1 MAMARRKQTHGVMTN
16 KEDMAMKFMTNI
28 KTLTALLM
36 AGAAFTACSS
46 SDEIIEQPANP
57 TKPKTCTLTIKAS
70 KGSDATRALDLSNK
84 TLNATWTAGDKVAVY
99 YMHPKAMGEE
109 IMYTPTEIGTLEAQS
124 SGASTTLTGEITTT
138 GITIGGPTFG
148 DGPSETHDLT
158 TDDKLYLSYS
168 GTLGE
173 GVQVFNQQ
181 QDGTL
186 QKLSDYFDNAGADV
200 TVSSVSGSTVSI
212 NEASAQFENLS
223 YIIRFTLQ
231 DNAGNA
237 ISPSSLAIQCQ
248 TTGDYP
254 VVGTANIDI
263 PDATYTANGAG
274 VVFVK
279 LPQTNQTTGFT
290 GDITMTATVGS
301 ATYTYTKT
309 GVTFTNGKY
318 YEITVKMFDQSK
330 IIDLSGVTAAGLT
343 AQYGSAT
350 LTLVDGDVLTGTL
363 DGSTEEG
370 KVKIEIAAGATVT
383 LYNAHINGQHY
394 GGGSDTECLWAGINC
409 LGNATIILSGENS
422 VTNFNRHYPAIL
434 AAHNTGSVDEY
445 TLTIRGSGM
454 LTATNAYLGAGIG
467 GGNMID
473 CGNIRIEGG
482 DITAT
487 GGHYSAGIGGGS
499 NSSCGDITINGGTIK
514 ATGGTD
520 AAGIGSGCSSS
531 DNSSSGNI
539 SISGGTV
546 TATGG
551 DKGAG
556 IGSGSSPS
564 INSSSSGNITIN
576 GGTVT
581 ATGGPLAA
589 GIGCGFG
596 NDNSPSSCGVIW
608 IGGNGPDG
616 IKKFSVTAIKGSDAL
631 RPIGHSSKSNEQN
644 SCGDIIFGMDKS
656 KKVYNPSQSSYPES
670 YNTDN
675 CSEVEF
681 KATKEQDGNEEEI
694 DPLER
699 DCTTW
704 KLWREW

>member
-1 MAMARRKQTHGVMTN
+1 
-16 KEDMAMKFMTNI
+16 MKFMTNI
-28 KTLTALLM
+28 KTLTALLIV
-36 AGAAFTACSS
+36 GAAFAACSS
-46 SDEIIEQPANP
+46 SDEIINETQQPANP

-70 KGSDATRALDLSNK
+70 KGSDATRALDLTNK

-109 IMYTPTEIGTLEAQS
+109 IMYTPTQIGTLEAQS

-237 ISPSSLAIQCQ
+237 ISPSELAIQCQ

-254 VVGTANIDI
+254 VVGTNNFVI
-263 PDATYTANGAG
+263 PATTYETNGAG

-279 LPQTNQTTGFT
+279 LGQTNQTTGFT

-309 GVTFTNGKY
+309 GVNFTNGKY

-363 DGSTEEG
+363 DGSTEDG

-383 LYNAHINGQHY
+383 LHNAHINGQHY
-394 GGGSDTECLWAGINC
+394 GGSSDTECLWAGINC

-422 VTNFNRHYPAIL
+422 VTNFNRQYPAIL
-434 AAHNTGSVDEY
+434 AAHNTGSGDEY

-454 LTATNAYLGAGIG
+454 LTATNANWGAGIG

-487 GGHYSAGIGGGS
+487 GGHYSAGIGAGF

-514 ATGGTD
+514 ATGGND
-520 AAGIGSGCSSS
+520 AAGIGSGSSS
-531 DNSSSGNI
+531 SGNSSSGNI

-551 DKGAG
+551 NKGAG

-564 INSSSSGNITIN
+564 IKSSSSGNITIN

-596 NDNSPSSCGVIW
+596 NNNSPSSCGVIW

-616 IKKFSVTAIKGSDAL
+616 RKKFSVTAIKGSDAL

-644 SCGDIIFGMDKS
+644 SCGDIIFGINENN
-656 KKVYNPSQSSYPES
+656 KVYNPSQSSYPES
-670 YNTDN
+670 YNTHN

-694 DPLER
+694 DSLDP

-704 KLWREW
+704 KLWRE